1 MSIATKTG
9 DKGETSLMYGRRGP
23 KTDHRVDAYGCVDEL
38 NSALGWARAAVSNE
52 FVRSEILAA
61 QKELIT
67 VMGELATSP
76 EDLERYRKDGFEIT
90 TSAMVD
96 RLTAVINKI
105 EESETMKFKDWII
118 PGGSLPSAALA
129 LARPP
134 RRRAG
139 PSGAR

>member
-9 DKGETSLMYGRRGP
+9 DKGETSLMYGRRVP

-38 NSALGWARAAVSNE
+38 NSALGLARAAISNE

-76 EDLERYRKDGFEIT
+76 EDLEDRKST
-90 TSAMVD
+90 
-96 RLTAVINKI
+96 RLNSSHSQISYAV
-105 EESETMKFKDWII
+105 FC
-118 PGGSLPSAALA
+118 L
-129 LARPP
+129 
-134 RRRAG
+134 
-139 PSGAR
+139 

>member
-9 DKGETSLMYGRRGP
+9 DKGETSLMYGRRVP

-38 NSALGWARAAVSNE
+38 NSALGLARAAISNE

-76 EDLERYRKDGFEIT
+76 EDLERYREHGFQIT
-90 TSAMVD
+90 TGAMVD
-96 RLTAVINKI
+96 RLTAVIDEFEKPQSPSPNNLP
-105 EESETMKFKDWII
+105 T
-118 PGGSLPSAALA
+118 PSASPA
-129 LARPP
+129 
-134 RRRAG
+134 
-139 PSGAR
+139 S